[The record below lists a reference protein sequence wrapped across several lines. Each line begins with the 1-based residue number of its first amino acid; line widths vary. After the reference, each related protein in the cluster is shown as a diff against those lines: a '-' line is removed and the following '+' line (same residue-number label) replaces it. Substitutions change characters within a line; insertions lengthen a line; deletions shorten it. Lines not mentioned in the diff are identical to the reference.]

1 MPPDRLPSVILSIWD
16 FCVLSLLVLA
26 IVLFVTYFLF
36 NLKKKYQYLK
46 VMPFY
51 NAGSE
56 KMMRAL
62 SELCADH
69 SALAMWKHS
78 LGVF

>member
-1 MPPDRLPSVILSIWD
+1 
-16 FCVLSLLVLA
+16 
-26 IVLFVTYFLF
+26 
-36 NLKKKYQYLK
+36 
-46 VMPFY
+46 MPFY

-62 SELCADH
+62 FELCADH

-78 LGVF
+78 FGVF